1 MSKRQQ
7 MMAAIAAWL
16 KSRSIPYRVNMAGAS
31 GVVDVVTPTA
41 LYGIVEEIGFDALYE
56 AGVRL
61 ADYRREHNAS
71 ARMIL
76 VVGGAVARFETLIDD
91 MRAMDYEFIVWDDA
105 AQAA

>member
-1 MSKRQQ
+1 

-16 KSRSIPYRVNMAGAS
+16 RSRCIPYRVNMQGAS
-31 GVVDVVTPTA
+31 GVIDVVTPTA
-41 LYGIVEEIGFDALYE
+41 LYAIVEEIGFDALYE

-61 ADYRREHNAS
+61 ADYRAERKPG

-76 VVGGAVARFETLIDD
+76 VVGGAVSRFERLIED
-91 MRAMDYEFIVWDDA
+91 MRGMDYEFILWDDA